1 MAKKKKKSSRG
12 SSRESSPSQ
21 SVENEIDV
29 NDDRNFQRA
38 GYFIIIVVFFGFGS
52 WAALAPIASAAYA
65 PGKLRVESNRKTI
78 QHLEGGIVK
87 SLRVRDGDHVEKGAV
102 VMVLDDTQSKSQ
114 LEIVQGQYYAA
125 LAREARLKAQR
136 DLRGTIT
143 FPAQLLEH
151 KEDYRVSDVIDVQ
164 NQTFLARNEAY
175 KNEIKLYKQQVRQL
189 NSQLTGLR
197 SQKEASER
205 LLVSFET
212 EHKDLKDLEK
222 KGFAERQQVRLLQR
236 EVSDNEG
243 TLGDLV
249 ARIAGTRSEI
259 VSAKLQSLQLQK
271 ELQREVAGELDT
283 VQERLYQLVE
293 QLQVV
298 KDTLSRTIIRSPQTG
313 TVYELAIHTIGA
325 VIQQGAKLMEIV
337 PESERL
343 VIEAQV
349 SLLDIDRVTMGQSAD
364 INFSAFKSRET
375 KKIKGRII
383 SLSADSIVD
392 ERNREMPPYYLAII
406 EITEEGLEQLN
417 KNKLSL
423 IAGMPA
429 DTFIFTGERTFL
441 QYLTDPIL
449 NTVARSFIED

>member
-1 MAKKKKKSSRG
+1 MTNESKNSSNKSVTDG
-12 SSRESSPSQ
+12 
-21 SVENEIDV
+21 IDI
-29 NDDRNFQRA
+29 NDDRNFRRA
-38 GYFIIIVVFFGFGS
+38 GYLIIFVVFFGFGS

-87 SLRVRDGDHVEKGAV
+87 ALRVRDGDHVEKDQV

-114 LEIVQGQYYAA
+114 LEIVQGQYYSA

-136 DLRGTIT
+136 DLKEKIT
-143 FPAQLLEH
+143 FPPQLLEH
-151 KEDYRVSDVIDVQ
+151 KDDYRVTDVIDVQ
-164 NQTFLARNEAY
+164 EQTFLARNESY

-189 NSQLTGLR
+189 SSQLKGLNSQKG
-197 SQKEASER
+197 ASER

-212 EHKDLKDLEK
+212 EHRDLKDLEK

-236 EVSDNEG
+236 EVSGNEG

-249 ARIAGTRSEI
+249 ARIAATRSEI

-271 ELQREVAGELDT
+271 ELQREVAAELDT

-298 KDTLSRTIIRSPQTG
+298 KDTLSRTVIRSPQTG

-325 VIQQGAKLMEIV
+325 VIQQGGMLMEIV

-349 SLLDIDRVTMGQSAD
+349 SLLDIDRVTVGQKAD

-375 KKIKGRII
+375 KK
-383 SLSADSIVD
+383 
-392 ERNREMPPYYLAII
+392 
-406 EITEEGLEQLN
+406 
-417 KNKLSL
+417 
-423 IAGMPA
+423 
-429 DTFIFTGERTFL
+429 
-441 QYLTDPIL
+441 
-449 NTVARSFIED
+449 NTR

>member
-1 MAKKKKKSSRG
+1 MTNESKNSSNKSVTDG
-12 SSRESSPSQ
+12 
-21 SVENEIDV
+21 IDI
-29 NDDRNFQRA
+29 NDDRNFRRA
-38 GYFIIIVVFFGFGS
+38 GYLIIFVVFFGFGS

-87 SLRVRDGDHVEKGAV
+87 ALRVRDGDHVEKDQV

-114 LEIVQGQYYAA
+114 LEIVQGQYYSA

-136 DLRGTIT
+136 DLKEKIT
-143 FPAQLLEH
+143 FPPQLLEH
-151 KEDYRVSDVIDVQ
+151 KDDYRVTDVIDVQ
-164 NQTFLARNEAY
+164 EQTFLARNESY

-189 NSQLTGLR
+189 SSQLKGLNSQ
-197 SQKEASER
+197 KAASER

-212 EHKDLKDLEK
+212 EHRDLKDLEK

-236 EVSDNEG
+236 EVSGNEG

-249 ARIAGTRSEI
+249 ARIAATRSEI

-271 ELQREVAGELDT
+271 ELQREVAAELDT

-298 KDTLSRTIIRSPQTG
+298 KDTLSRTVIRSPQTG

-325 VIQQGAKLMEIV
+325 VIQQGGMLMEIV

-349 SLLDIDRVTMGQSAD
+349 SLLDIDRVTVGQKAD

-375 KKIKGRII
+375 KKIQGRII
-383 SLSADSIVD
+383 NLSADSIID

-406 EITEEGLEQLN
+406 EITEEGHSQLKEN
-417 KNKLSL
+417 NLSL

-449 NTVARSFIED
+449 NTVAKSFIED

>member
-1 MAKKKKKSSRG
+1 MTTTKKKSSRRQSNK
-12 SSRESSPSQ
+12 SSSEDILNL
-21 SVENEIDV
+21 NE
-29 NDDRNFQRA
+29 DRNFRRA
-38 GYFIIIVVFFGFGS
+38 GYLIIIVVFFGFGS

-87 SLRVRDGDHVEKGAV
+87 SLRVRDGDRVEKGQV

-114 LEIVQGQYYAA
+114 LEIVQGQYFSA

-136 DLRGTIT
+136 DLKEEIT
-143 FPAQLLEH
+143 FPPQLLEH
-151 KEDYRVSDVIDVQ
+151 KEDYRVVDVIDVQ
-164 NQTFLARNEAY
+164 KQTFFARNESY
-175 KNEIKLYKQQVRQL
+175 ENEIKLYKQQEQQL
-189 NSQLTGLR
+189 NSQLKGLV
-197 SQKEASER
+197 SQKKASQR
-205 LLVSFET
+205 LLASFET
-212 EHKDLKDLEK
+212 EHKDLKKLEK

-236 EVSDNEG
+236 EVSGNQG

-249 ARIAGTRSEI
+249 ARIAATRSEV

-293 QLQVV
+293 QLQIVG
-298 KDTLSRTIIRSPQTG
+298 DTLSRTVIRSPQTG
-313 TVYELAIHTIGA
+313 TVYELAIHTVGA

-337 PESERL
+337 PQSERL
-343 VIEAQV
+343 IVEAQI
-349 SLLDIDRVTMGQSAD
+349 SLLDIDRVTVGQIAD

-375 KKIKGRII
+375 KKIEGRII
-383 SLSADSIVD
+383 NISADSISS
-392 ERNREMPPYYLAII
+392 EKNRDIPPYYLAII
-406 EITEEGLEQLN
+406 EITEEGLAQLEV
-417 KNKLSL
+417 NKLSL

>member
-1 MAKKKKKSSRG
+1 MANENKN
-12 SSRESSPSQ
+12 SPSRY
-21 SVENEIDV
+21 VTDGIDI
-29 NDDRNFQRA
+29 NDDRNFRRA
-38 GYFIIIVVFFGFGS
+38 GYLIIFVVFFGFGS

-87 SLRVRDGDHVEKGAV
+87 SLGVRDGDHVEKGQV

-114 LEIVQGQYYAA
+114 LEIVQGQYYSA

-136 DLRGTIT
+136 DLKEEIT
-143 FPAQLLEH
+143 FPPQLLEH
-151 KEDYRVSDVIDVQ
+151 KDDYRVVDVIDVQ
-164 NQTFLARNEAY
+164 KQTFFARNESY
-175 KNEIKLYKQQVRQL
+175 KNEIELYKQQVRQL
-189 NSQLTGLR
+189 SAQLKGLK
-197 SQKEASER
+197 SQKGASER
-205 LLVSFET
+205 LQVSFAT

-222 KGFAERQQVRLLQR
+222 KGFAERQQVRILQR
-236 EVSDNEG
+236 EVSGNEG

-249 ARIAGTRSEI
+249 ARIAATRSEI

-271 ELQREVAGELDT
+271 ELQREVAAELDT

-298 KDTLSRTIIRSPQTG
+298 KDTLLRTVIRSPQTG

-325 VIQQGAKLMEIV
+325 VIQQGGMLMEIV

-349 SLLDIDRVTMGQSAD
+349 SLLDIDRVTVGQEAD

-383 SLSADSIVD
+383 NLSADSIID
-392 ERNREMPPYYLAII
+392 ERNRDVPPYYMAII
-406 EITEEGLEQLN
+406 EITEEGHEQLKEN
-417 KNKLSL
+417 DLSL

>member
-1 MAKKKKKSSRG
+1 MSETKQISS
-12 SSRESSPSQ
+12 SKNTMS
-21 SVENEIDV
+21 EIDI
-29 NDDRNFQRA
+29 NDDRHFRRA
-38 GYFIIIVVFFGFGS
+38 GYLIVFIVFFGFGT

-87 SLRVRDGDHVEKGAV
+87 KLLVRDGDHVDKGQV

-114 LEIVQGQYYAA
+114 LEIVQGQYYSA

-136 DLRGTIT
+136 DLKDEIT
-143 FPAQLLEH
+143 FPPQLLEI
-151 KEDYRVSDVIDVQ
+151 KDDYRVADVMKVQ
-164 NQTFLARNEAY
+164 EQTFQARNEAY

-189 NSQLTGLR
+189 SSQLKGLKA
-197 SQKEASER
+197 QKEASER

-222 KGFAERQQVRLLQR
+222 KGFAERQQVRVLQR
-236 EVSDNEG
+236 EVSGNEG
-243 TLGDLV
+243 TLGDLI
-249 ARIAGTRSEI
+249 ARIAATRSEI
-259 VSAKLQSLQLQK
+259 VSAKLQSLQLEK
-271 ELQREVAGELDT
+271 ELQREVAAELDT

-298 KDTLSRTIIRSPQTG
+298 KDTLSRTVIRAPQAG

-337 PESERL
+337 PQSERL

-349 SLLDIDRVTMGQSAD
+349 SLLDIDRVTVGQAAD

-383 SLSADSIVD
+383 NLSADSIVS
-392 ERNREMPPYYLAII
+392 ETNRDIPPYYLAII
-406 EITEEGLEQLN
+406 EITDEGQQQLKDN
-417 KNKLSL
+417 DLSL

-429 DTFIFTGERTFL
+429 DAFIFTGERTFL
-441 QYLTDPIL
+441 QYLTDPLL

>member
-1 MAKKKKKSSRG
+1 MTNESKNSSNKSVTDG
-12 SSRESSPSQ
+12 
-21 SVENEIDV
+21 IDI
-29 NDDRNFQRA
+29 NDDRNFRRA
-38 GYFIIIVVFFGFGS
+38 GYLIIFVVFFGFGS

-87 SLRVRDGDHVEKGAV
+87 ALRVRDGDHVEKDQV

-114 LEIVQGQYYAA
+114 LEIVQGQYYSA

-136 DLRGTIT
+136 DLKEKIT
-143 FPAQLLEH
+143 FPPQLLEH
-151 KEDYRVSDVIDVQ
+151 KDDYRVTDVIDVQ
-164 NQTFLARNEAY
+164 EQTFLARNESY

-189 NSQLTGLR
+189 SSQLKGLNSQKG
-197 SQKEASER
+197 ASER

-212 EHKDLKDLEK
+212 EHRDLKDLEK

-236 EVSDNEG
+236 EVSGNEG

-249 ARIAGTRSEI
+249 ARIAATRSEI

-271 ELQREVAGELDT
+271 ELQREVAAELDT

-298 KDTLSRTIIRSPQTG
+298 KDTLSRTVIRSPQTG

-325 VIQQGAKLMEIV
+325 VIQQGGMLMEIV

-349 SLLDIDRVTMGQSAD
+349 SLLDIDRVTVGQKAD

-375 KKIKGRII
+375 KKIQGRII
-383 SLSADSIVD
+383 NLSADSIID

-406 EITEEGLEQLN
+406 EITEEGHSQLKEN
-417 KNKLSL
+417 NLSL

-449 NTVARSFIED
+449 NTVAKSFIED

>member
-1 MAKKKKKSSRG
+1 MTNESKNSSNKSVTDG
-12 SSRESSPSQ
+12 
-21 SVENEIDV
+21 IDI
-29 NDDRNFQRA
+29 NDDRNFRRA
-38 GYFIIIVVFFGFGS
+38 GYLIIFVVFFGFGS

-87 SLRVRDGDHVEKGAV
+87 ALRVRDGDHVEKDQV

-114 LEIVQGQYYAA
+114 LEIVQGQYYSA

-136 DLRGTIT
+136 DLQEEII
-143 FPAQLLEH
+143 FPPQLLEH
-151 KEDYRVSDVIDVQ
+151 KDDYRVTDVIDVQ
-164 NQTFLARNEAY
+164 KQTFLARNESY

-189 NSQLTGLR
+189 SSQLKGLNSQ
-197 SQKEASER
+197 KAASER

-212 EHKDLKDLEK
+212 EHRDLKDLEK

-236 EVSDNEG
+236 EVSGNEG

-249 ARIAGTRSEI
+249 ARIAATRSEI

-271 ELQREVAGELDT
+271 ELQREVAAELDT

-298 KDTLSRTIIRSPQTG
+298 KDTLSRTVIRSPQTG

-325 VIQQGAKLMEIV
+325 VIQQGGMLMEIV

-349 SLLDIDRVTMGQSAD
+349 SLLDIDRVTVGQKAD

-375 KKIKGRII
+375 KKIEGRII
-383 SLSADSIVD
+383 NLSADSIID

-406 EITEEGLEQLN
+406 EITEEGHSQLKEN
-417 KNKLSL
+417 DLSL

-449 NTVARSFIED
+449 NTVAKSFIED